1 VKSILFVLLAHFHSG
16 STAPV
21 AAFENIEQCRQTQAT
36 ASSNQAADYSC
47 DAVPIAGEWTRK
59 NARYVLPGSN

>member
-16 STAPV
+16 DTAPV
-21 AAFENIEQCRQTQAT
+21 GAFENIEQCRQAQAT

-59 NARYVLPGSN
+59 NARYVQVAAN